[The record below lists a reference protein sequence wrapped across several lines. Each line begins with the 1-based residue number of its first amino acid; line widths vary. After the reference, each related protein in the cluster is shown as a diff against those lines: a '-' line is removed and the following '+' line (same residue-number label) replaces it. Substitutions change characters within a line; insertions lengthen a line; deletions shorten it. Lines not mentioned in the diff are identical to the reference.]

1 MLTMSTLDT
10 RYVRAPVSIVVD
22 GVPVNVTG
30 DAVQFAFMANPP
42 SAKPGVSDWHN
53 GVWDTVAPVTYVAQC
68 LVGPGAGGIVLASG
82 VYDVWVKVVDN
93 PEIPTQNTGLLS
105 IQ

>member
-10 RYVRAPVSIVVD
+10 RYVRAPVTIVVD
-22 GVPVNVTG
+22 TVPINPTL
-30 DAVQFAFMANPP
+30 DTVQFAFMPNPP
-42 SAKPGVSDWHN
+42 SAKPGVSDWKAA
-53 GVWDTVAPVTYVAQC
+53 VWDTVGPANYVAQC
-68 LVGPGAGGIVLASG
+68 LVGPGVGGVVLTLG
-82 VYDVWVKVVDN
+82 VYDVWVKVIDN

>member
-10 RYVRAPVSIVVD
+10 RYVRAPVEIKVD
-22 GVPVNVTG
+22 GVPVNVTV
-30 DAVQFAFMANPP
+30 DVVQFAFMSNPP
-42 SAKPGVSDWHN
+42 SAKPGVSDWH
-53 GVWDTVAPVTYVAQC
+53 GASWDTVAPAEYVAQC
-68 LVGPGAGGIVLASG
+68 LVGPGAGGVVLSAG